1 MTTTFAAA
9 AAGLFLIRLVLF
21 AALHLVRSDYNLV
34 EHAVSDYAVGP
45 TRRLSSA
52 MTWVT
57 AAGWACLAVAV
68 WSSDWDNHAS
78 VGVWLAILAV
88 LFVALP
94 IVPTDLEGARR
105 TTIGRLHYLLAIAWF
120 AISYTLTGTF
130 HDHLHNTALNVLRW
144 VAVISLAA
152 LVIALAV
159 RPLRPKFFGIS
170 ERVFILA
177 INLFYLIAAAMLIS
191 G

>member
-21 AALHLVRSDYNLV
+21 VALHFARSDYNIV

-68 WSSDWDNHAS
+68 WSGDWDNRNS
-78 VGVWLAILAV
+78 IGVWLAVLAV
-88 LFVALP
+88 IFVALP
-94 IVPTDLEGARR
+94 LVPTDLEGARR
-105 TTIGRLHYLLAIAWF
+105 TAIGRIHYLVAIAWF

-130 HDHLHNTALNVLRW
+130 HDQIHNAALNVLHW
-144 VAVISLAA
+144 VAMISLAA
-152 LVIALAV
+152 LVIALVV
-159 RPLRPKFFGIS
+159 RPLRRKFFAIS
-170 ERVFILA
+170 ERIFILA
-177 INLFYLIAAAMLIS
+177 INLFYLIAAILIA
-191 G
+191 